1 MASYLAKTGEN
12 VHVLLNTLV
21 TRVLPV
27 GSDTDFRGVE
37 FAADAQ
43 SAKMNLVAS
52 KEVII
57 SGGVI
62 NTPQILL
69 NSGIGNRQ
77 ELEAL
82 GIKTLVDNP
91 SVGKNFSDHAFVELL
106 FRSTIEGTE

>member
-1 MASYLAKTGEN
+1 M
-12 VHVLLNTLV
+12 NTLV

-27 GSDTDFRGVE
+27 GNGTDFRGVE
-37 FAADAQ
+37 FTTDAQ
-43 SAKMNLVAS
+43 SAKRKLVAS

-69 NSGIGNRQ
+69 NSGIGNRK

-91 SVGKNFSDHAFVELL
+91 SVGKNFSDHAFSGLL
-106 FRSTIEGTE
+106 FRTTIQNTE